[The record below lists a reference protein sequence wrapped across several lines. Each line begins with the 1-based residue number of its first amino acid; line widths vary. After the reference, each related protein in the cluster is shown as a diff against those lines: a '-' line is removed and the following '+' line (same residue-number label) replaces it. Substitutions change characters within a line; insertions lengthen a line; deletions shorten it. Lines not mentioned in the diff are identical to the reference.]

1 MTDARADAL
10 PPASPLD
17 QDFSRPG
24 RKAGRRSGWRLV
36 RGAWR
41 LLVGIKDLL
50 VLIAMLLFF
59 GLIFAALNARPGT
72 KAISDGALLLKLDG
86 AVVEQPEAIAPLAML
101 SGRATPRQFRLRD
114 VVRAIDAARDDT
126 RVKVLVLDLDA
137 FGGAYPAALQ
147 EMGDALA
154 RFRKG
159 GKPVLTYAT
168 AYTDGAYRLAA
179 NASEIWVNP
188 LGGTLFMGPGG
199 NQLYYK
205 GLIDKLGVTT
215 HVYRVGKFKSFVEPY
230 IRADQ
235 SPDARAASQALYGT
249 LFAQWREAVAKARP
263 KAQID
268 AFLAQPD
275 RAVLAANGNIADA
288 NLKAGLVDKLGDRMA
303 FGKRVAEIAGVENAK
318 PAGSFR
324 TIGYDAWVRAHP
336 LPTGGDAIG
345 VLTIAGS
352 IVDGEG
358 GPGTAAGE
366 TISKALLDGL
376 ATKKLKA
383 LVVRVDSPGGSVL
396 ASEQIRQAILEAK
409 RQKLPIVVSM
419 GGLAASGGYWVST
432 PADVIFA
439 EPGTI
444 TGSIGIFGLIPS
456 FENTLAKIG
465 VTSDGVKTTPLTGQP
480 DVLGGFTPM
489 LDTILQ
495 AGIENGYRQFLTRV
509 AESRRMTPEKVDT
522 IAQGRVWDGG
532 TARQIGLVDRFG
544 NLSDAIAEAAR
555 RAKLDPA
562 KVHAE
567 YLEKKPGFAAELL
580 QGLQDSDDSTQD
592 GGDVFAIAAAERRA
606 VAARALGDVQ
616 RLVRG
621 GSVQARCLECGALG
635 PMATAGDERL
645 LDLLIARLGL

>member
-1 MTDARADAL
+1 MTDARADAF

-24 RKAGRRSGWRLV
+24 RKGGRRSGWRLV

-41 LLVGIKDLL
+41 LLVGIKDFL
-50 VLIAMLLFF
+50 VLAAMLLFF

-72 KAISDGALLLKLDG
+72 KAITDGALLLKLDG
-86 AVVEQPEAIAPLAML
+86 PVVEQPEAIAPFAML
-101 SGRATPRQFRLRD
+101 SGRGRPREFRLRD
-114 VVRAIDAARDDT
+114 VVRAIDAVKGDS
-126 RVKVLVLDLDA
+126 RVKAVVLDLDS

-147 EMGDALA
+147 EIGDAMA
-154 RFRKG
+154 RVRQS

-179 NASEIWVNP
+179 HASEIWVNP
-188 LGGTLFMGPGG
+188 LGGTLFTGPGG

-230 IRADQ
+230 IRTDQ

-249 LFAQWREAVAKARP
+249 LFAQWRESIAKARP
-263 KAQID
+263 KAQL
-268 AFLAQPD
+268 AGFLAQPD
-275 RAVLAANGNIADA
+275 RAILATNGNIADA

-303 FGKRVAEIAGVENAK
+303 FGKRIAEIAGVENAK

-324 TIGYDAWVRAHP
+324 TIGYDAWVRANP
-336 LPTGGDAIG
+336 LPTKGDAIG
-345 VLTIAGS
+345 VVTIAGS

-465 VTSDGVKTTPLTGQP
+465 VTTDGVKTTPLTGQP

-495 AGIENGYRQFLTRV
+495 AGIENGYRQFLARV

-567 YLEKKPGFAAELL
+567 YLEKKPGFAAELV
-580 QGLQDSDDSTQD
+580 QGFGNDDDSTD
-592 GGDVFAIAAAERRA
+592 NGGDVFAIAAAERRA

-621 GSVQARCLECGALG
+621 GSVQAKCLECGALG
-635 PMATAGDERL
+635 PMASASDERL